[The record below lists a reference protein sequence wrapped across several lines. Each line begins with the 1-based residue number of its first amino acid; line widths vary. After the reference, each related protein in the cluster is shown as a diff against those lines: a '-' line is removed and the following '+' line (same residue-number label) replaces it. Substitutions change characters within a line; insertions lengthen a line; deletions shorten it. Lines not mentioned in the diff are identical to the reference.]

1 MTPTLT
7 IINFYFEK
15 KPGLANGILWSA
27 SGISTIVN
35 PTMYRQLIDK
45 YGIHGAMIIV
55 GGILLNICVGASL
68 FRQPKCFRRQP
79 CVRLLT
85 NNDTKGRNP
94 TMGIRKKLIE
104 IFNAYRSLMNN
115 PTFLIYCTAIS
126 FAFASNVLMFIIL
139 PPHMLHEHF
148 TKQDVIIVLIVV
160 GGVELIAR
168 FVAGK
173 LLDLG
178 YFTVQTLFVVNMFV
192 GGICSIIFP
201 FFRHMGINIAYSVIF
216 AVFPGVIQIATPM
229 LIVSIL
235 GFKALSTAYPLSH
248 MIINFVILIVSP
260 LLGKF
265 LLLEVNFLLKFYK
278 RKCTK

>member
-1 MTPTLT
+1 
-7 IINFYFEK
+7 
-15 KPGLANGILWSA
+15 
-27 SGISTIVN
+27 
-35 PTMYRQLIDK
+35 MYRQLIDK

-68 FRQPKCFRRQP
+68 FRQPKCFRRQTA
-79 CVRLLT
+79 VRLLA
-85 NNDTKGRNP
+85 NNDTTAHNP

-104 IFNAYRSLMNN
+104 IVHTYHSLMNN
-115 PTFLIYCTAIS
+115 TTFLIYCTAMS
-126 FAFASNVLMFIIL
+126 FAFVSNVSMFVIL

-148 TKQDVIIVLIVV
+148 TKQDVIVVIIVF

-178 YFTVQTLFVVNMFV
+178 YFTVQTLFVVNMFI

-216 AVFPGVIQIATPM
+216 PVFPGVIQIATPM

-248 MIINFVILIVSP
+248 MIINFVMLIFSP

-278 RKCTK
+278 GKCTK

>member
-15 KPGLANGILWSA
+15 KRGLANGILWSA
-27 SGISTIVN
+27 SGISIIVN
-35 PTMYRQLIDK
+35 PTMYRQLTDK

-55 GGILLNICVGASL
+55 GGILLNICVGANL
-68 FRQPKCFRRQP
+68 FRQPKCFRRQTA
-79 CVRLLT
+79 VRLLT

-94 TMGIRKKLIE
+94 KLGIRKKLIE
-104 IFNAYRSLMNN
+104 IFNAYRSLM
-115 PTFLIYCTAIS
+115 IYCTAIS
-126 FAFASNVLMFIIL
+126 FAFVSNVSMFVIL

-148 TKQDVIIVLIVV
+148 TKQDVIVVLIVV

-173 LLDLG
+173 LLDFG
-178 YFTVQTLFVVNMFV
+178 YFTVQTLFAVNMFI
-192 GGICSIIFP
+192 GGICSIIVP

-216 AVFPGVIQIATPM
+216 SVFPGVIQIVTPM

-235 GFKALSTAYPLSH
+235 GFNALSTAYPLSH
-248 MIINFVILIVSP
+248 MIIHFVMLSCH
-260 LLGKF
+260 
-265 LLLEVNFLLKFYK
+265 
-278 RKCTK
+278 RC

>member
-1 MTPTLT
+1 MT
-7 IINFYFEK
+7 IVNFYFEK
-15 KPGLANGILWSA
+15 KRGLANGILWSA
-27 SGISTIVN
+27 SGISTIVI
-35 PTMYRQLIDK
+35 PTMYRQLFDI

-68 FRQPKCFRRQP
+68 FRQPKCFRQQTA
-79 CVRLLT
+79 VRLLS
-85 NNDTKGRNP
+85 NNDTKGNNP
-94 TMGIRKKLIE
+94 KLGIRKKLIE
-104 IFNAYRSLMNN
+104 DFHTYRLLMNN
-115 PTFLIYCTAIS
+115 PTFLIYCTAIA
-126 FAFASNVLMFIIL
+126 FAFVSNVSMFVIL

-148 TKQDVIIVLIVV
+148 TKQDVMVVLIVV
-160 GGVELIAR
+160 GGVDLIAP

-178 YFTVQTLFVVNMFV
+178 YFTVQTLFVVNMFI

-235 GFKALSTAYPLSH
+235 GSKALSTAYPLSH
-248 MIINFVILIVSP
+248 MINHFVMLIFSP

-265 LLLEVNFLLKFYK
+265 
-278 RKCTK
+278 

>member
-1 MTPTLT
+1 
-7 IINFYFEK
+7 
-15 KPGLANGILWSA
+15 
-27 SGISTIVN
+27 
-35 PTMYRQLIDK
+35 MYRQLIDK

-68 FRQPKCFRRQP
+68 FRQPKCFRRQTA
-79 CVRLLT
+79 VRLLT
-85 NNDTKGRNP
+85 NNDTKERNP
-94 TMGIRKKLIE
+94 KLGIRKKLIE
-104 IFNAYRSLMNN
+104 MFNAYRSLMNN

-173 LLDLG
+173 ILDLG

-248 MIINFVILIVSP
+248 MIINFVMLIVSP

-265 LLLEVNFLLKFYK
+265 LLLEVNLLLKFYK

>member
-68 FRQPKCFRRQP
+68 FRQPKCFRRQT
-79 CVRLLT
+79 CGRLLT

-94 TMGIRKKLIE
+94 TMGIRKKLIG

-126 FAFASNVLMFIIL
+126 FAFASNALMFIIL
-139 PPHMLHEHF
+139 PPH
-148 TKQDVIIVLIVV
+148 
-160 GGVELIAR
+160 
-168 FVAGK
+168 
-173 LLDLG
+173 
-178 YFTVQTLFVVNMFV
+178 
-192 GGICSIIFP
+192 ICF
-201 FFRHMGINIAYSVIF
+201 MN
-216 AVFPGVIQIATPM
+216 T
-229 LIVSIL
+229 
-235 GFKALSTAYPLSH
+235 
-248 MIINFVILIVSP
+248 SP
-260 LLGKF
+260 SKMS
-265 LLLEVNFLLKFYK
+265 
-278 RKCTK
+278 

>member
-1 MTPTLT
+1 
-7 IINFYFEK
+7 
-15 KPGLANGILWSA
+15 
-27 SGISTIVN
+27 
-35 PTMYRQLIDK
+35 MYRQIIDK

-68 FRQPKCFRRQP
+68 FRQPKCFRRQT

-94 TMGIRKKLIE
+94 KLGIRKKLIE
-104 IFNAYRSLMNN
+104 IFHTYRSLMNN
-115 PTFLIYCTAIS
+115 PTFLIYCTAML
-126 FAFASNVLMFIIL
+126 FAFVSNVSMFVIL

-148 TKQDVIIVLIVV
+148 TKQDVIVVLIVV

-178 YFTVQTLFVVNMFV
+178 YFTVQTLFVVNIFI

-216 AVFPGVIQIATPM
+216 SVFPGVIQIATPM

-248 MIINFVILIVSP
+248 MIIHFVMLIFSP

-265 LLLEVNFLLKFYK
+265 YLLEIIFLLKFYK
-278 RKCTK
+278 TKCTK

>member
-1 MTPTLT
+1 
-7 IINFYFEK
+7 
-15 KPGLANGILWSA
+15 
-27 SGISTIVN
+27 
-35 PTMYRQLIDK
+35 
-45 YGIHGAMIIV
+45 MIIV

-68 FRQPKCFRRQP
+68 FRQPKCFRRQTA
-79 CVRLLT
+79 VRLLT

-94 TMGIRKKLIE
+94 KLGIRKKLIE
-104 IFNAYRSLMNN
+104 MFNAYRSLMNN
-115 PTFLIYCTAIS
+115 PTFLIYCIAIS
-126 FAFASNVLMFIIL
+126 FAFTSNVLMFIIL

-160 GGVELIAR
+160 GGVALIAR

-173 LLDLG
+173 LLG

-248 MIINFVILIVSP
+248 MIINFVMLIVSP

-265 LLLEVNFLLKFYK
+265 LLLEVNLLLMFYK

>member
-1 MTPTLT
+1 
-7 IINFYFEK
+7 
-15 KPGLANGILWSA
+15 
-27 SGISTIVN
+27 
-35 PTMYRQLIDK
+35 
-45 YGIHGAMIIV
+45 MIIV

-68 FRQPKCFRRQP
+68 FRQPKCFRRQTA
-79 CVRLLT
+79 VRLLT

-94 TMGIRKKLIE
+94 QLGIRKKLIE
-104 IFNAYRSLMNN
+104 IFHTYRSLMNN

-126 FAFASNVLMFIIL
+126 FAFVSNELMFVIF

-148 TKQDVIIVLIVV
+148 TKHDVMVVLIVF

-178 YFTVQTLFVVNMFV
+178 YFTVQTLFVVNMFI
-192 GGICSIIFP
+192 GGISSIIFP

-216 AVFPGVIQIATPM
+216 SVFPGVIQIATPI

-248 MIINFVILIVSP
+248 MIIHFVMLIVSP
-260 LLGKF
+260 LLDKF
-265 LLLEVNFLLKFYK
+265 
-278 RKCTK
+278 